1 MDSIYLKVR
10 QRRFRRVFIEANANP
25 ELTPFFSIAA
35 MSSAEVE
42 IKRPERWDYPLD
54 DTMTSEAVKWLLGQ
68 RPFSE
73 MDGSRFALNA
83 QLADVLRNDSR
94 LLALTPGDVVFRE
107 GQYGGSAYLVLTGT
121 IRIFLTRL
129 LQTDRQE
136 RKNWKQSGWL
146 TAITKFTRSS
156 GAAKDRRKR
165 SRSEA
170 NDAASKSSAG
180 PVSIGYRGEGADTR
194 VFLQDIPGVLSSHA
208 TSAVQ
213 AGELFGE
220 MAAVTRTPREFT
232 AAAETECLVLEIR
245 WQGLKLLKQD
255 PTFRRLLDE
264 RYCSEVLQTHL
275 RETPLFRFISEES
288 LQHVIAA
295 TKLEQFGELEWYAQY
310 RKQSSKSPSS
320 RIAKEPLI
328 AEEGSYATGLWIIR
342 SGFAR
347 LSRRQGVGHRT
358 LAYLGKGQMYGLR
371 ELVHNDR
378 NENRA
383 IPLPFQESLRAIGYV
398 DALCIPKQVLIEHVL
413 PYIRAADLPPAIT
426 SPRYQFGQPVVD
438 APLDLAEHHVET
450 GLLEFLVDQRLMNGR
465 QTMVIDTDRCTR
477 CDDCVRAC
485 ATTHGGTPVFER
497 HGPQYG
503 RWMFASACMHC
514 EDPVCMIG
522 CPTGAIHR
530 DHESGLVQ
538 INEQSCIGC
547 KSCAESCPYDNIR
560 MVTSSDAQGR
570 ARVDQANGLPI
581 LQASKCDMCVDAG
594 GRPSCQAA
602 CPHDALVRM
611 DVSDIGKLSEHIRR
625 KVG

>member
-1 MDSIYLKVR
+1 
-10 QRRFRRVFIEANANP
+10 
-25 ELTPFFSIAA
+25 
-35 MSSAEVE
+35 MSSEEVE

-54 DTMTSEAVKWLLGQ
+54 SGMSSETVQWLLTQ
-68 RPFSE
+68 QPFSE
-73 MDGSRFALNA
+73 MDGTRFALNA

-94 LLALTPGDVVFRE
+94 LLALSPGDVVFRE
-107 GQYGGSAYLVLTGT
+107 GQYGGSAYLVLSGT
-121 IRIFLTRL
+121 VRIFLTRL
-129 LQTDRQE
+129 LQSDRQQ
-136 RKNWKQSGWL
+136 RKNWKQRGWL
-146 TAITKFTRSS
+146 SVITKFARSN
-156 GAAKDRRKR
+156 GAATDRRKR
-165 SRSEA
+165 SRGGSESERKTGTEA
-170 NDAASKSSAG
+170 IA
-180 PVSIGYRGEGADTR
+180 IGYRGEGADTR

-208 TSAVQ
+208 TSAVE

-220 MAAVTRTPREFT
+220 MAAVSRTPREFT
-232 AAAETECLVLEIR
+232 AAAESECLVLEIR

-255 PTFRRLLDE
+255 PAFRCLLDE
-264 RYCSEVLQTHL
+264 RYCSEVLQNHL

-288 LQHVIAA
+288 LQRVVAA

-310 RKQSSKSPSS
+310 RKQSAKSPSK
-320 RIAKEPLI
+320 RIANEPLI

-371 ELVHNDR
+371 ELVHNSQ
-378 NENRA
+378 NSGNA

-413 PYIRAADLPPAIT
+413 PYIRSADLPTPIHT
-426 SPRYQFGQPVVD
+426 PRYQFGQPVVD
-438 APLDLAEHHVET
+438 ASLELAEHKIET

-485 ATTHGGTPVFER
+485 ATTHGGTPVFTR
-497 HGPQYG
+497 QGPQYG

-538 INEQSCIGC
+538 INEKSCIGC

-560 MVTSSDAQGR
+560 MVTSSDSHGR

-581 LQASKCDMCVDAG
+581 LQASKCDMCVDVG

-602 CPHDALVRM
+602 CPHDALVRL
-611 DVSDIGKLSEHIRR
+611 DVADITKLGEHILK